1 VNVLSNGDVGELE
14 LKNNNGEVKKI
25 DNLTGKEVEVV
36 SKPYEISHDLVP
48 AYMTVKDQKI
58 IEDNIDTSYV
68 VDGQYKIVNE
78 YLHIQIG
85 CYSIN
90 RHYGAVVNYNLVDDL
105 AKGFAES
112 WYNYCSLNGY
122 LLKSFAGGKVSYAP
136 LKIYKSKLEGCI
148 VIKLGEYYIECM
160 ESYLHKNVVNI
171 WNYQITGKLP
181 NKKDDIVI
189 VDNPTHLGYMSSTK
203 VGESKDIGV
212 KLALDVKNLISYQHK
227 QVLDNL
233 SCKCAICLDSEKLV
247 EEEDSDDI

>member
-1 VNVLSNGDVGELE
+1 VNVLSNGDVGGLE
-14 LKNNNGEVKKI
+14 LKNSDGEIKKI
-25 DNLTGKEVEVV
+25 DNLTGKEVKVK
-36 SKPYEISHDLVP
+36 SHEISYDLVP
-48 AYMTVKDQKI
+48 AYVEVKDQKV
-58 IEDNIDTSYV
+58 IESNIDTSFV
-68 VDGQYKIVNE
+68 VDGQYKIVNG

-90 RHYGAVVNYNLVDDL
+90 RPYGAVVNYNLVDDL

-136 LKIYKSKLEGCI
+136 LKIYKSKVKDCV

-160 ESYLHKNVVNI
+160 ESYLYKNIVNI

-181 NKKDDIVI
+181 NKKDDIVT

-203 VGESKDIGV
+203 VGESKDIGTS
-212 KLALDVKNLISYQHK
+212 LALDIKNILKHK
-227 QVLDNL
+227 LEDHGKTCVLKGQSD
-233 SCKCAICLDSEKLV
+233 CYKDSVYAVLTV
-247 EEEDSDDI
+247 GD